1 MKKMLLHEN
10 GVVLNNDGEF
20 DPGSERTLA
29 ARLKHASRTAREKL
43 ASLLEWRTGEEHVG
57 NLPIGWG

>member
-1 MKKMLLHEN
+1 MK
-10 GVVLNNDGEF
+10 NNDGEF

-29 ARLKHASRTAREKL
+29 ARLKHASRTAREEL

-57 NLPIGWG
+57 NLPLRWG